1 MYAGIEK
8 LVKEG
13 DWLQW
18 GGPRLFTDGFAKMP
32 GGRARFVTVP
42 IPEIHVP
49 EDKFYFSTRR
59 GKQFNSMTYGPRDP
73 LTGSRRRDDV
83 FLSPADAG
91 RLGLKQGDPVVVRSA
106 LGEFRGH
113 VRLADIRQG
122 NVQAYWPE
130 GNVLIERRYDPV
142 SQAPDYNVVVEISRD
157 GAQ

>member
-8 LVKEG
+8 LAKEG
-13 DWLQW
+13 DWVQW

-32 GGRARFVTVP
+32 GGRARFAVVP
-42 IPEIHVP
+42 IPEIRVP
-49 EDKFYFSTRR
+49 EGKFYFATRR

-83 FLSPADAG
+83 FLNLEDARRIG
-91 RLGLKQGDPVVVRSA
+91 VKQGDAVVVRSL
-106 LGEFRGH
+106 LGEFRGR
-113 VRLADIRQG
+113 VRLADICAG

-142 SQAPDYNVVVEISRD
+142 SQAPDYNVVVEIEKD
-157 GAQ
+157 GG